1 VISLSFE
8 RLIATEVFEEEQA
21 TVSNNQ
27 SAALT
32 IKSRDEELLLPDS
45 KNTKPADLRF
55 SAKKTG
61 FSGI

>member
-1 VISLSFE
+1 VISLSFK
-8 RLIATEVFEEEQA
+8 RSIATEVFEEEQA
-21 TVSNNQ
+21 MVSNKQ

>member
-1 VISLSFE
+1 L
-8 RLIATEVFEEEQA
+8 FEEEQA
-21 TVSNNQ
+21 TVSNKQ

-32 IKSRDEELLLPDS
+32 IKSRDEEWLLPDS